1 MAVCPGLTK
10 TKLIEYPENS
20 GTFDYVKE
28 EVAKVANVAGQE
40 ADICGKNIV
49 KAMQTGK
56 NGSIWI
62 CVCGNLREAAMPDDV
77 EG

>member
-20 GTFDYVKE
+20 GIFDYVEE
-28 EVAKVANVAGQE
+28 EVAKVANVPGQE

-49 KAMQTGK
+49 KAMQTAK